1 MNDRTNSE
9 QINNRKKNYFKNV
22 DLKYIDNI
30 SNITPIKS
38 VFKPFLSDENIE
50 EGKKNKILN
59 EYKKI
64 HNDIVYKYKNQT
76 KRIKDLYK
84 IDNTVFNQ
92 IIYEKESQ
100 KEINDE
106 LIARKKNS
114 KKNLKINFD
123 TLEEKI

>member
-84 IDNTVFNQ
+84 
-92 IIYEKESQ
+92 
-100 KEINDE
+100 
-106 LIARKKNS
+106 
-114 KKNLKINFD
+114 
-123 TLEEKI
+123 